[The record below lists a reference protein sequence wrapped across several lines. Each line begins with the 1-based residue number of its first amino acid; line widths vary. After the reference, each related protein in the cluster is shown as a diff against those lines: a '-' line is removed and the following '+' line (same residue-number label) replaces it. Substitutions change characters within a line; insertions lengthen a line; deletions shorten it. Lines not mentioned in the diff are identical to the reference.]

1 MKTPT
6 SHLLAALILPAAML
20 LCQCATTAGTPPRA
34 TTSVT
39 APSHHWVKVS
49 SRPPTFYPC
58 GVAAD
63 CPTDFH
69 NGEWIHAGDAADT
82 RYFIP
87 LRGIASDRRK
97 VLLDEA
103 LAARSQDKLRR
114 IAAEDRANCAK
125 DLWNATWYSAMTPFV
140 LLGAAVAGNAS
151 EPVGKAALDT
161 WFDGAPF

>member
-49 SRPPTFYPC
+49 SRPPTFYPR

-97 VLLDEA
+97 VLLDAA
-103 LAARSQDKLRR
+103 LAARAPNKVRQ
-114 IAAEDRANCAK
+114 IACDDAMHA
-125 DLWNATWYSAMTPFV
+125 SAIPT
-140 LLGAAVAGNAS
+140 
-151 EPVGKAALDT
+151 
-161 WFDGAPF
+161 